1 MIRNE
6 FLARDNAYPLDG
18 KRVLDVTGSIGAYC
32 TKLLADLG
40 ADVIKVEQPEGD
52 PMRGRPP
59 FAGGDDAAGYSAV
72 FASYH
77 ANKRSVTLDTRRD
90 EAIPMLESLGAA
102 CDVVIVSPTRRTP
115 VAGFDRATPRCTIS
129 SERVSPPASFRIWK
143 TSGEISRCERET
155 CPSRSRSR
163 TWDLSP
169 IPVRRSW
176 RRAAPSSRQNEP
188 HGFGCRPAVNAL
200 RK

>member
-1 MIRNE
+1 
-6 FLARDNAYPLDG
+6 
-18 KRVLDVTGSIGAYC
+18 
-32 TKLLADLG
+32 
-40 ADVIKVEQPEGD
+40 
-52 PMRGRPP
+52 MRGRPP

-90 EAIPMLESLGAA
+90 EAIPILESLGAA

-169 IPVRRSW
+169 IPVRRSVGAKLREPLPFRLPGWGRTLVTFFSGGWEPRTRSSDHW